1 MLDNAVHFLIYLYHD
16 KNNKEKRIIRQ
27 RLPSRDIIVH
37 TPYPIKGDVMI
48 DNGLLGVHLATSQEV
63 EIPLSAREMQL
74 VHAGGNH
81 QWNVMCESVKARTGI
96 EIINQI
102 QLNYLVVN
110 GNKSV
115 FH

>member
-1 MLDNAVHFLIYLYHD
+1 
-16 KNNKEKRIIRQ
+16 
-27 RLPSRDIIVH
+27 
-37 TPYPIKGDVMI
+37 MI

-81 QWNVMCESVKARTGI
+81 QWTVMCENVESRTGI
-96 EIINQI
+96 VIRGQI
-102 QLNYLVVN
+102 QIEYLVVN
-110 GNKSV
+110 GHKSV